1 MVGWLSD
8 RYLGAVNVYIL
19 TTLILS
25 GMTFAWIGVDSRAG
39 TYAFTIFFGLANG
52 AAQGIFVGSLASLTT
67 DPRKMGT
74 RFGMVCTIVG
84 FASLAGPPTA
94 GAIIDRSDGRYLWAQ
109 IWAGSVILLGS
120 LALVGSRWSVTGM
133 KFWVKI

>member
-1 MVGWLSD
+1 MLFRSIITTMV
-8 RYLGAVNVYIL
+8 
-19 TTLILS
+19 LS
-25 GMTFAWIGVDSRAG
+25 GMTFAWIAVDSRGG

-52 AAQGIFVGSLASLTT
+52 AAQGVFVGSLAQLTP
-67 DPRKMGT
+67 DVRKMGT

-94 GAIIDRSDGRYLWAQ
+94 GVIIDQSGGSYVWAQ
-109 IWAGSVILLGS
+109 VWAGLVLLLGGA
-120 LALVGSRWSVTGM
+120 ALTASRCSVTGC